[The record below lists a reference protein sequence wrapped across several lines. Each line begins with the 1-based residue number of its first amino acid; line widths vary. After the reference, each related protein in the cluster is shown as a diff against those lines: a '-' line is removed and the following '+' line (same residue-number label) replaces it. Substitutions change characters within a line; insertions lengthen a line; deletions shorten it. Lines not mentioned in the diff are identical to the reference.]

1 MHKLRLKIE
10 KRLILFFLVLLFN
23 VIYSGNVD
31 AQTSKKI
38 TTVVI
43 DPGHGGKDPGA
54 IGRKSK
60 EKDIT
65 LKVAKMTGDYIKQYC
80 PDVKVVYTRTSDVS
94 VSLLRRAQIANQN
107 NADLFISIHCNANAS
122 ASPQGVETFIM
133 GEHRNAANLEVAKLE
148 NASILY
154 EDNAEEDYG
163 DFNPN
168 SPEAYIMLSFFQ
180 SEYKNA
186 SLKLAEQIQNQLVN
200 RVGRKDRGVQQ
211 AGFLVLYKTAM
222 PSVLVEIG
230 FISNPSEE
238 NFLISKDGQTYI
250 ASAFISI
257 HCNANASASPQGVE
271 TFIMG
276 EHRNAANLEVAKLEN
291 ASILYEDNAEED
303 YGDFNPN
310 SPEAYIMLSFF
321 QSEYKNASLKLAE
334 QIQNQLVNRVGRK
347 DRGVQ
352 QAGFLV
358 LYKTAMPSVLVEIG
372 FISNPSEENFLI
384 SKDGQTYI
392 ASALFRAFRD
402 YKKAYEKDNVVE
414 GSVYE
419 EKNNNDAQI
428 ASDVDKVVYKVQID
442 SRSRKLDNPAQ
453 HYNNLKNVDC
463 YEHNGQFKY
472 TAGHFYTK
480 KEADDYCKS
489 VRAKGYKDAFV
500 ISMKNGKRI

>member
-186 SLKLAEQIQNQLVN
+186 SLE
-200 RVGRKDRGVQQ
+200 
-211 AGFLVLYKTAM
+211 
-222 PSVLVEIG
+222 
-230 FISNPSEE
+230 
-238 NFLISKDGQTYI
+238 
-250 ASAFISI
+250 
-257 HCNANASASPQGVE
+257 
-271 TFIMG
+271 
-276 EHRNAANLEVAKLEN
+276 
-291 ASILYEDNAEED
+291 
-303 YGDFNPN
+303 
-310 SPEAYIMLSFF
+310 
-321 QSEYKNASLKLAE
+321 LAE

-428 ASDVDKVVYKVQID
+428 VSDVDKVVYKVQID